1 MPDKKRLRTG
11 EKGSGVFFSVVKT
24 AAAAKENPDFSLLS
38 DRQYMPYHKEQTIA
52 YYALFRKNPINEN

>member
-24 AAAAKENPDFSLLS
+24 AVAAKE
-38 DRQYMPYHKEQTIA
+38 REA
-52 YYALFRKNPINEN
+52 YPS

>member
-24 AAAAKENPDFSLLS
+24 AAAAKE
-38 DRQYMPYHKEQTIA
+38 REA
-52 YYALFRKNPINEN
+52 YPS